1 MATSRSMIL
10 KPLQKVAVV
19 LISLGEEASG
29 QVLKHFKESDAEE
42 IAAAITEMEQVPS
55 EVVGSVLD
63 EFHKIA
69 VAHGHVKRGGF
80 GYAENMLI
88 KAFGPAKAA
97 KIISSLKG
105 TAGAVPFKT
114 LHKVDAG
121 QLLELIKG
129 EHPQTIAVI
138 LAYLDPDQG
147 GFILKGLPNEIQSDV
162 VFRLANLDKTSQ
174 EMVDEV
180 DKILQGRIKALG
192 ATKQYRAGG
201 VDTVVELLNRVDKES
216 EKSIL
221 ETIEAK
227 DTMLGEEIRKKMFV
241 FDDLVLVD
249 DRGIQKILK
258 HVETKDLIIALK
270 GAEEAIREK
279 ILKNMS
285 QRAANNIRE
294 EMELLGPIRVKDVEA
309 GQQVVMKVARKLE
322 EDGEIV
328 ISGRGGEEVFV

>member
-1 MATSRSMIL
+1 MAIGKTTIL
-10 KPLQKVAVV
+10 KPNQKVAVV
-19 LISLGEEASG
+19 LISLGEELSA
-29 QVLKHFKESDAEE
+29 QVLKHFKESEAEE
-42 IAAAITEMEQVPS
+42 IAAEITEMEQVPS
-55 EVVGSVLD
+55 EVMDNVLD

-69 VAHGHVKRGGF
+69 IAHGHIKRGGIN
-80 GYAENMLI
+80 YAENVLI
-88 KAFGPAKAA
+88 KAFGPARAS

-105 TAGAVPFKT
+105 TSSTVPFKA
-114 LHKVDAG
+114 LNKVDAG
-121 QLLELIKG
+121 HLLELIKG
-129 EHPQTIAVI
+129 EHPQTIAVV

-147 GFILKGLPNEIQSDV
+147 GFILKGLPNELQSDV
-162 VFRLANLDKTSQ
+162 VFRLANLEKTSQ

-180 DKILQGRIKALG
+180 DKILQGKVKSLG

-216 EKSIL
+216 ERGIL
-221 ETIEAK
+221 ESIESK

-258 HVETKDLIIALK
+258 HVETKDLIVALK
-270 GAEEAIREK
+270 GAEEGIREK

-285 QRAANNIRE
+285 QRAASTIRE
-294 EMELLGPIRVKDVEA
+294 EMELLGPVRVKDVEA
-309 GQQVVMKVARKLE
+309 GQQVIMKVARKLE